1 MVGESGPELALF
13 PNGTEII
20 PLDRDMQPNQKK
32 RLRRR
37 GAFANAIDSFEFGG
51 YVGGMGP
58 RVSDLPIGAQTN
70 MAGITEIQSGR
81 PTRAPRS
88 LMRQAGMRAPSAQAI
103 SNLIPSE
110 IAAYQE
116 MALTQGGIGKADFE
130 REFQSMVPMGQG
142 GTRQARFTPRSTGRT
157 RYGSI

>member
-1 MVGESGPELALF
+1 
-13 PNGTEII
+13 
-20 PLDRDMQPNQKK
+20 
-32 RLRRR
+32 
-37 GAFANAIDSFEFGG
+37 
-51 YVGGMGP
+51 
-58 RVSDLPIGAQTN
+58 
-70 MAGITEIQSGR
+70 
-81 PTRAPRS
+81 
-88 LMRQAGMRAPSAQAI
+88 MRAPSAQAI